1 MSAQNYGP
9 PPGYAYQPSMSQQQM
24 APPRKKSRILLA
36 SLLALIVGA
45 GLGVLGGYFIFSS
58 DAAAEG
64 TRAEQNIA
72 TACEIIER
80 VEDEFPLAD
89 RDDLFAEPIMYE
101 LTAAGQLL
109 AATGNP
115 YGDSYEGDER
125 IFTLGNDLTS
135 AMTRLDLED
144 ADAVIEDIQ
153 EECANR

>member
-9 PPGYAYQPSMSQQQM
+9 PPGYASQPPMSYQQM
-24 APPRKKSRILLA
+24 APPRKKSRVLLA

-45 GLGVLGGYFIFSS
+45 GLGVLGGYFIFSNDDS
-58 DAAAEG
+58 AEG
-64 TRAEQNIA
+64 TRAEQNLG

-80 VEDEFPLAD
+80 VEDGFPLAN
-89 RDDLFAEPIMYE
+89 RIDLFGEPIMYE

-109 AATGNP
+109 AATG
-115 YGDSYEGDER
+115 DSGSESDER

-144 ADAVIEDIQ
+144 ADAVLEDIQ
-153 EECANR
+153 AECANR